1 MQAVFDN
8 FAYMNPYTAAIAAGS
23 NLLSDHG
30 ISRTVNLAKNGQYGS
45 AALSGLGDLLDISM
59 LSYGGRH
66 IKNNGMLDTAKL
78 FENTRFG
85 NYLQNKIISNE
96 LNRNIANWKGIDKTF
111 PYKQIEIPQKQ
122 GNGRYQ
128 FDSPTY
134 QMYIG
139 PKHNIS
145 EIINTD
151 GSINLRNLLNIQNEA
166 LQNIPGGTIARH
178 RLENKKW
185 HPTDWNTFLHTRD
198 VYKRALDNNYPQEAL
213 FPALMHDFGKMW
225 SGDGHG
231 PYGASIVRQIFPK
244 ASNEQIQAIYEHM
257 DSNPLN
263 RLSRLVKG
271 VDIKEPNI
279 FRNEYRFVRPVSN
292 KVTKNEGVNKSFTD
306 INDGLP
312 WALKN
317 KNWDRQ
323 EIQKQFTNGVYDLR
337 NWVTN
342 DQFKTNQFLNKIE
355 AENMGLEYV
364 PFWNRP
370 EAVEQLNRY
379 GTNGTIVSRVV
390 PNGDLGWVENVN
402 RGGYVPEYSHVANIN
417 LASPFPYADTVT
429 HEGGH
434 TLGMGGPYFN
444 KTLPVKEQL
453 RSADA
458 QQQYL
463 EYKSRQVLNPG
474 YDYQGFDLSEHPY
487 EAVQNI
493 RDIGRELGL
502 SVGQQYPGYD
512 EALKILQNTSLFK
525 NPVKQ
530 DIAKFLKTDKASMPN
545 VWKALT
551 GTFFSVPI
559 LMSIKQN
566 K

>member
-1 MQAVFDN
+1 MTYNEQSRRDTVKDYRPQIVRPIKYKPKADEQVLYFANRKPVIVKRKNAQVSKDN
-8 FAYMNPYTAAIAAGS
+8 RSNYQKRVDQKTTVYAKQKHEQQRNYEEAAKGIEAITKLVSPSTYVGAAARSLTGDGTFGS
-23 NLLSDHG
+23 NLTSGTGFNDTAANIAFDVASPFIL
-30 ISRTVNLAKNGQYGS
+30 RT
-45 AALSGLGDLLDISM
+45 GLGA
-59 LSYGGRH
+59 GT
-66 IKNNGMLDTAKL
+66 K
-78 FENTRFG
+78 F
-85 NYLQNKIISNE
+85 LQNTFVHPV
-96 LNRNIANWKGIDKTF
+96 KGI
-111 PYKQIEIPQKQ
+111 
-122 GNGRYQ
+122 
-128 FDSPTY
+128 
-134 QMYIG
+134 
-139 PKHNIS
+139 
-145 EIINTD
+145 
-151 GSINLRNLLNIQNEA
+151 
-166 LQNIPGGTIARH
+166 
-178 RLENKKW
+178 
-185 HPTDWNTFLHTRD
+185 
-198 VYKRALDNNYPQEAL
+198 
-213 FPALMHDFGKMW
+213 
-225 SGDGHG
+225 
-231 PYGASIVRQIFPK
+231 
-244 ASNEQIQAIYEHM
+244 
-257 DSNPLN
+257 
-263 RLSRLVKG
+263 
-271 VDIKEPNI
+271 
-279 FRNEYRFVRPVSN
+279 
-292 KVTKNEGVNKSFTD
+292 NKSFTNA
-306 INDGLP
+306 NDGLP
-312 WALKN
+312 WALKDN
-317 KNWDRQ
+317 AWDRQ

-463 EYKSRQVLNPG
+463 EYKSRQILNPG

-551 GTFFSVPI
+551 GAFFSVPT
-559 LMSIKQN
+559 LMSVKQN